1 MVLHSKLSPKQ
12 LQTVFFFYLVLLQ
25 MLIQFYS
32 TFICKVLLVLK
43 DIRTIRGGGVCKN
56 EAKRTQER
64 GCLV

>member
-12 LQTVFFFYLVLLQ
+12 LQTVFFCYLVLLQ

-43 DIRTIRGGGVCKN
+43 DIRTIRGGGFAKMRQN
-56 EAKRTQER
+56 EHRR
-64 GCLV
+64 GAV